1 MLLEEEYN
9 NEEEKEEFEELELLN
24 GENHLPK
31 EIVDDFNKHINII
44 NKFSQLIN
52 EENEIIPESFAKEF
66 KKNNKI
72 IKEFASILNSEDI
85 NQEEIIKAL
94 EEQTE
99 AMKDFVSMMNE
110 EGLISEYESAVMCLD
125 TEIKC
130 FSLDYNIE
138 TEFLDIPSGV
148 DFSNL
153 DIPEEIKPYIE
164 KGEYQSVYAFNIPT
178 DLKPYFEEYIKI
190 VEVSGYFKL
199 KENGYTVKLTYSY
212 EDEPSKIYIA
222 DIIEP
227 ESREITNKFSKEIQ
241 EKLKDNPYIDYD
253 FIVNQNEDLEE

>member
-1 MLLEEEYN
+1 MLEEEYN

-52 EENEIIPESFAKEF
+52 EENEIILESFAKEF

-110 EGLISEYESAVMCLD
+110 EGLISEYESAVMRLD

-138 TEFLDIPSGV
+138 TEFLDIPNGV

-253 FIVNQNEDLEE
+253 FIINQNEDLEE

>member
-1 MLLEEEYN
+1 MLEEEYN

-31 EIVDDFNKHINII
+31 EIVDDFNKHISII

-110 EGLISEYESAVMCLD
+110 EGLISEYESAVMRLD

>member
-1 MLLEEEYN
+1 MKKMKLS
-9 NEEEKEEFEELELLN
+9 
-24 GENHLPK
+24 PK
-31 EIVDDFNKHINII
+31 VLQK
-44 NKFSQLIN
+44 K
-52 EENEIIPESFAKEF
+52 F

-99 AMKDFVSMMNE
+99 AMKDFVSMVNE
-110 EGLISEYESAVMCLD
+110 EGLISEYESAVMRLD

>member
-1 MLLEEEYN
+1 MLEEEYN

-110 EGLISEYESAVMCLD
+110 EGLISEYESAVMRLD

-178 DLKPYFEEYIKI
+178 DLKQYFEEYIKI
-190 VEVSGYFKL
+190 AEVSGYFKL
-199 KENGYTVKLTYSY
+199 KENGYTAKLTYSY

-253 FIVNQNEDLEE
+253 FIINQNEDLEE

>member
-1 MLLEEEYN
+1 MLEEEYN
-9 NEEEKEEFEELELLN
+9 NEEEKEEFEKLELLN

-110 EGLISEYESAVMCLD
+110 EGLISEYESAVMRLD

-138 TEFLDIPSGV
+138 TEFLDIPSVV

-164 KGEYQSVYAFNIPT
+164 KRRISIGLRF
-178 DLKPYFEEYIKI
+178 
-190 VEVSGYFKL
+190 
-199 KENGYTVKLTYSY
+199 
-212 EDEPSKIYIA
+212 
-222 DIIEP
+222 
-227 ESREITNKFSKEIQ
+227 
-241 EKLKDNPYIDYD
+241 
-253 FIVNQNEDLEE
+253 

>member
-1 MLLEEEYN
+1 MLEEEYN

-44 NKFSQLIN
+44 NNFSQLIN

-110 EGLISEYESAVMCLD
+110 EGLISEYESAVMRLD

-153 DIPEEIKPYIE
+153 DIPEETKPYIE

-190 VEVSGYFKL
+190 ASFLLFK
-199 KENGYTVKLTYSY
+199 K
-212 EDEPSKIYIA
+212 
-222 DIIEP
+222 
-227 ESREITNKFSKEIQ
+227 
-241 EKLKDNPYIDYD
+241 
-253 FIVNQNEDLEE
+253 

>member
-1 MLLEEEYN
+1 MQEEYN
-9 NEEEKEEFEELELLN
+9 SEENEIEKLELLN
-24 GENHLPK
+24 E
-31 EIVDDFNKHINII
+31 DNKLNKNIAKDMNKKFSAI
-44 NKFSQLIN
+44 NKFSEFADIIPEFLTEGFNKQIKIINELTSILNKEDIEPEEVEEILKKQYKAIKEFTSKMN
-52 EENEIIPESFAKEF
+52 EENFMPSYELAIIR
-66 KKNNKI
+66 
-72 IKEFASILNSEDI
+72 
-85 NQEEIIKAL
+85 L
-94 EEQTE
+94 E
-99 AMKDFVSMMNE
+99 
-110 EGLISEYESAVMCLD
+110 

-190 VEVSGYFKL
+190 AEVSGYFKL

>member
-1 MLLEEEYN
+1 M
-9 NEEEKEEFEELELLN
+9 
-24 GENHLPK
+24 
-31 EIVDDFNKHINII
+31 
-44 NKFSQLIN
+44 
-52 EENEIIPESFAKEF
+52 
-66 KKNNKI
+66 
-72 IKEFASILNSEDI
+72 
-85 NQEEIIKAL
+85 

-110 EGLISEYESAVMCLD
+110 EGLISEYESAVMRLD

-178 DLKPYFEEYIKI
+178 DLKPYFEEFYHGFINKNSPAAVFPATGLQI
-190 VEVSGYFKL
+190 ALCQKL
-199 KENGYTVKLTYSY
+199 CFCTKG
-212 EDEPSKIYIA
+212 
-222 DIIEP
+222 
-227 ESREITNKFSKEIQ
+227 
-241 EKLKDNPYIDYD
+241 
-253 FIVNQNEDLEE
+253 